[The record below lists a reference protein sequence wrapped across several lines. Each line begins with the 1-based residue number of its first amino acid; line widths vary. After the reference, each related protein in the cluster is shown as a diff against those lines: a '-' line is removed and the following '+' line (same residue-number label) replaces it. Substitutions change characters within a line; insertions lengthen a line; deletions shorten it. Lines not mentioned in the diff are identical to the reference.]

1 MISFDANDVDGAL
14 EAACQLTNRGVWNIL
29 SDMISIGKFKAGAV
43 DILIFSGAFVNLAV
57 IALILVKY
65 LF

>member
-1 MISFDANDVDGAL
+1 MRRQASQATPFDLNAL
-14 EAACQLTNRGVWNIL
+14 QLTNRGVWHIL
-29 SDMISIGKFKAGAV
+29 SDMIRIGKFKAKAV
-43 DILIFSGAFVNLAV
+43 DILIFSGALVNLAV